1 MYTSVFW
8 IILALVAIV
17 LVVYIAGNSKKRK
30 RVINESTQKFPENKS
45 TPRSAP

>member
-8 IILALVAIV
+8 IILALALIV
-17 LVVYIAGNSKKRK
+17 VIVYISGNSKKRK
-30 RVINESTQKFPENKS
+30 RVINESSEKFPENKS